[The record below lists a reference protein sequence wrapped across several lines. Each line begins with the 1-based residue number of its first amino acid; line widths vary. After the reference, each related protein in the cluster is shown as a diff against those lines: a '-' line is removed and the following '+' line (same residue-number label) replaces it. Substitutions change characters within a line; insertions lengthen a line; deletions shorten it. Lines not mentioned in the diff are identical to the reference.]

1 MILQV
6 SNLKFSYPQAPVLK
20 EITFAAGKG
29 DLVAILGTNGA
40 GKTTLLK
47 TLNRILKY
55 QAGNIYIQGQDI
67 RNLSKKKLAQ
77 IIGYVPQSSQ
87 FADIT
92 VFDAILLGRRPYIIW
107 EATRQDLEVVEHAL
121 DELELNDFALRPV
134 TQLSGGET
142 QKVTIARILAQE
154 PQVLLFDEPTS
165 NLDIKNQIDV
175 MKTIEQ
181 IVSGKQVTAIVTMH
195 DLNLAVRFANKFI
208 MLKEGKIFAAGG
220 KEILTSSNIRHVY
233 GISAAI
239 INHNGVP
246 VIIPMDEPTVR
257 Q

>member
-47 TLNRILKY
+47 NLNRILKH
-55 QAGNIYIQGQDI
+55 QAGNIYTQKQDI
-67 RNLSKKKLAQ
+67 RNLSRKKLAQ

-87 FADIT
+87 LADIT

-107 EATRQDLEVVEHAL
+107 EATKQDLEVVEHAL
-121 DELELNDFALRPV
+121 DELELNDFALRSV
-134 TQLSGGET
+134 TQLSGGEI

-181 IVSGKQVTAIVTMH
+181 IVSKKQVTAIVTMH

-239 INHNGVP
+239 INNNGVP
-246 VIIPMDEPTVR
+246 VIIPMDKPTGR
-257 Q
+257 P